1 MTISDGLFY
10 FKYYVIQFILL
21 LLLMENRKYILFS
34 SISKIE

>member
-21 LLLMENRKYILFS
+21 LLLMEMSGK
-34 SISKIE
+34 